1 MKKLTVETLI
11 PKHFKYV
18 ARDLNGAIFA
28 FQNKPGLTT
37 DIACDTWDVKAGD
50 VLQITVPILLSVEEV
65 DLQLGDWKNSL
76 INLKT

>member
-1 MKKLTVETLI
+1 
-11 PKHFKYV
+11 
-18 ARDLNGAIFA
+18 
-28 FQNKPGLTT
+28 LTT